1 MEKKDKVL
9 QASAQI
15 YTPNKGTESSLPP
28 LAHSND
34 EIVNYY
40 YVSPEVNNIGR
51 STARTI
57 SRVLFNPIL
66 KEGNKKLKGIDGK
79 YIVDEQLAKA
89 AEQSLSRI
97 KGPIGGSSQIYGAIA
112 QALAVT
118 GDTWLLGYQGDPS
131 TAEPSTKDSAEEMWV
146 TLPRKQL
153 SLKQNGANGTY
164 LEVKFDKK
172 DKDPYKILSGYKLIR
187 LWIPRFDNPMAADS
201 WVTPIRSTIDR
212 LEYAQQ
218 ALSASALSQLNAGII
233 VVPSDQDPAP
243 AMGEHTNETED
254 DGTKEKS
261 TFPEQLSEQLEQYVV
276 DANENLDGGGR
287 TTPAV
292 IGIDSEVRMPEW
304 IEITRAIDTGLMA
317 HIEQLRQTIATASPF
332 PSEQLQGN
340 NQAKFY
346 QGVHNVQRLDQETF
360 RYVYEPL
367 CEIIADCLTRFIL
380 HEDLS
385 ENFDPQDYEQIIVGW
400 DTSKIVSPADKCE
413 KAMKLMDYQA
423 ITIAELREA
432 CGWDVNED
440 VAQTDVA
447 QETILKASANPQK
460 DTVSL
465 AEIAAI
471 YQTQLGLICDQTIT
485 RMKERAGA
493 RLLSVTNKKQYEHH
507 RETFNTV
514 EISQIGQL
522 DGVEEFAQTVG
533 ETNDT
538 LFIGALSGLE
548 KQYRKLTQATIKK
561 VNKALQEQYDALIGD
576 QNLIDLNV
584 NNGWEYLSNALID
597 QARKDFFNKK
607 INELPGQPVLYAI
620 PAIILRQTSAI
631 VGGASQEQ
639 ASLASISTGPY
650 VLSKL
655 SSVGLVLSG
664 YEWVYGDPATRKTP
678 YELHLNEDG
687 KLSNIDLSDFNGQ
700 YPSDHV
706 FCQCY
711 LEPKFEKGN

>member
-9 QASAQI
+9 KASAQI
-15 YTPNKGTESSLPP
+15 YTPNKGTVAALPP
-28 LAHSND
+28 LTHSND
-34 EIVNYY
+34 EIINYY

-66 KEGNKKLKGIDGK
+66 KEGSKKLKGIDGK
-79 YIVDEQLAKA
+79 YIIDEHLAIA

-118 GDTWLLGYQGDPS
+118 GDTWLLGYKGDPT
-131 TAEPSTKDSAEEMWV
+131 TAEPSTKATAEEMWI

-153 SLKQNGANGTY
+153 SLKQDGINDPY
-164 LEVKFDKK
+164 LEVQFDKK
-172 DKDPYKILSGYKLIR
+172 QKKPYQISTGYKLIR

-243 AMGEHTNETED
+243 EIGEHTNVTED
-254 DGTKEKS
+254 DGTTIKP
-261 TFPEQLSEQLEQYVV
+261 TFPTQLSDKLTDYIQ

-287 TTPAV
+287 TAPAV
-292 IGIDSEVRMPEW
+292 IGIDSEVRMPQW
-304 IEITRAIDTGLMA
+304 IEITRAIDPGLMA

-385 ENFDPQDYEQIIVGW
+385 ENFDAKDYEQIIVGW

-423 ITIAELREA
+423 ITVAELREA
-432 CGWDVNED
+432 CGWDASED
-440 VAQTDVA
+440 VAQTDVV
-447 QETILKASANPQK
+447 QQTVLKASAKPEK
-460 DTVSL
+460 DNISL
-465 AEIAAI
+465 AEIAST
-471 YQTQLGLICDQTIT
+471 YQTQLGLVCDQTIT

-493 RLLSVTNKKQYEHH
+493 RLLSVTNKKQYEKY
-507 RETFNTV
+507 REIFNTV

-522 DGVEEFAQTVG
+522 DDVEKFAQTAG
-533 ETNDT
+533 ETNET

-548 KQYRKLTQATIKK
+548 KQYKKLTLATVKK
-561 VNKALQEQYDALIGD
+561 LNRVLQEEYDALIGD
-576 QNLIDLNV
+576 QNLIDLNID
-584 NNGWEYLSNALID
+584 NGWEYLSNALIE

-607 INELPGQPVLYAI
+607 TSELPGQSILYTV
-620 PAIILRQTSAI
+620 PAIILRKTSAI

-655 SSVGLVLSG
+655 SSVGLNLSG
-664 YEWVYGDPATRKTP
+664 YKWVYGDPATRKTP
-678 YELHLNEDG
+678 YEPHLNEDG
-687 KLSNIDLSDFNGQ
+687 KFSNIDLSDFNGQ
-700 YPSDHV
+700 YPSDHI